1 MNYLEQIDET
11 IHNWF
16 GSLNFE
22 ELESI
27 FGVKLFGLNDDY
39 TEKALDELRDN
50 FYSLDREEQMEF
62 LTDYYNK

>member
-16 GSLNFE
+16 GSLTFE

-27 FGVKLFGLNDDY
+27 FGVKLFGLNDEY
-39 TEKALDELRDN
+39 TERELDKLRDS
-50 FYSLDREEQMEF
+50 FYALDREEQIEF
-62 LTDYYNK
+62 ITEHYNK

>member
-27 FGVKLFGLNDDY
+27 FGVKLFGLNDEY

>member
-27 FGVKLFGLNDDY
+27 FGVKLFGLNDEY
-39 TEKALDELRDN
+39 TEKALDKLRDN

>member
-1 MNYLEQIDET
+1 MNYLEQIDEA

-27 FGVKLFGLNDDY
+27 FGVKLFGLNDEY

>member
-27 FGVKLFGLNDDY
+27 FGVKLFGLNDEY

-62 LTDYYNK
+62 LTNYYNK